1 MGNIF
6 YERVRNVLCEFPLKE
21 NSLKDTR
28 KPLSDFIL
36 LFGSLLVERVK
47 AKLEE
52 EFSSTDFKSLSANS
66 SIDDICS
73 IIEKDELNLVASQ
86 TKKNKILESDF
97 LKDSFSSKFSGLGID
112 IEHISSIPKD
122 IFSNKNTILRSRL
135 FTDKEVIYSLTKND
149 PLLTLIGIYS
159 AKESVKKAL
168 NISNLNL
175 YSKIEINY
183 EENGRPFVLINN
195 QKIINI
201 NISISHSNGYAISI
215 CIPNS
220 L

>member
-1 MGNIF
+1 M
-6 YERVRNVLCEFPLKE
+6 
-21 NSLKDTR
+21 
-28 KPLSDFIL
+28 
-36 LFGSLLVERVK
+36 
-47 AKLEE
+47 
-52 EFSSTDFKSLSANS
+52 
-66 SIDDICS
+66 
-73 IIEKDELNLVASQ
+73 
-86 TKKNKILESDF
+86 
-97 LKDSFSSKFSGLGID
+97 GID

-175 YSKIEINY
+175 YSKLRSIMRRM
-183 EENGRPFVLINN
+183 GRPFVSINN